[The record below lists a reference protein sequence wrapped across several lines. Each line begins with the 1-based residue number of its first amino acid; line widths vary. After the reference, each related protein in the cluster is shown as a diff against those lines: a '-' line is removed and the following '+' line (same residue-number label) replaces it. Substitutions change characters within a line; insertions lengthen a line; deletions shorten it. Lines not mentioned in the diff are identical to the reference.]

1 MFFGIQTHSARR
13 GKEKLAHK
21 GTPEKKETERLTSP
35 PACLARSPCRG
46 PFNPDLYM
54 PHLVELLLQVS
65 HLGGLQCPCHHSQR
79 HALLSFVAQT
89 HGGPAQGG
97 EGRDERGGGG
107 EIKTTRGL
115 TSAASAF
122 REKLKLQRFLLG
134 TSMYVHSPT
143 RPALAYAHGH
153 AC

>member
-1 MFFGIQTHSARR
+1 MFFGIQTHSARKKKNSPTDGDR
-13 GKEKLAHK
+13 
-21 GTPEKKETERLTSP
+21 KKETERLGPP

-97 EGRDERGGGG
+97 EGRDEKGGGV
-107 EIKTTRGL
+107 K
-115 TSAASAF
+115 
-122 REKLKLQRFLLG
+122 
-134 TSMYVHSPT
+134 
-143 RPALAYAHGH
+143 
-153 AC
+153 